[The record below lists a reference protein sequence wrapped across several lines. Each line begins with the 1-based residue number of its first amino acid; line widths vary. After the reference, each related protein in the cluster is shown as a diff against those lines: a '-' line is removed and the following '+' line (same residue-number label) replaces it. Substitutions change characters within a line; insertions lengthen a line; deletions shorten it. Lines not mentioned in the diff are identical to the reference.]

1 LVAYLSFIR
10 IPIIAA
16 GIYSIGY
23 HQGVIESHRN
33 PTKFQ
38 TAIVDSILLEETG
51 HKDRNDVRV
60 HILSEF
66 DLQGP
71 DAAIK
76 IKMNRHYQ
84 VASVAKLIVD
94 QARDYVD
101 EELQRAKNA
110 VRLEAMENNP
120 SLFQQEDSSDKNNE
134 DLKQTREDLLSELY
148 EKDDKVKFFLEAKT
162 RIDGDEL
169 NTEPWRFIFVED
181 APINAFVTEI
191 APKRIFIM
199 TSLLEFA
206 QNIDEV
212 AFVLAH
218 EVSHLIYGHHSRSN
232 DIELALKTAEIMLLT
247 IDPTAGFLAFAF
259 IAMLDVARKA
269 ISLSYSRDHEREA
282 DSLGIQLVARCKSFD
297 IQAGSRFMYRL
308 NALEKRDKVVKFGW
322 LETHPPSLERSRN
335 LHREGEQVRLCTQ
348 PDTKS

>member
-1 LVAYLSFIR
+1 MRFIR

-66 DLQGP
+66 DLEDP

-76 IKMNRHYQ
+76 TKMNRNYQ

-94 QARDYVD
+94 QAREYVD
-101 EELQRAKNA
+101 EELERAKTA
-110 VRLEAMENNP
+110 VRLEAMKNNP
-120 SLFQQEDSSDKNNE
+120 SLFQQDADNNE
-134 DLKQTREDLLSELY
+134 ELKQTREDLFQQLY
-148 EKDDKVKFFLEAKT
+148 EKDGKVKFFLEATT
-162 RIDGDEL
+162 RIDGDEM

-269 ISLSYSRDHEREA
+269 ISLSYSREHEREA
-282 DSLGIQLVARCKSFD
+282 DSLGIQLVSRCKSFD

-308 NALEKRDKVVKFGW
+308 NALEKRDKVVKLGW
-322 LETHPPSLERSRN
+322 LETHPASLERSKN
-335 LHREGEQVRLCTQ
+335 LHREGEQMRLCTVT
-348 PDTKS
+348 DTKS